1 MSKSTQLPPKTPPA
15 AQEAVPSSHVPGFEP
30 IHVDDLIGCVR
41 CSGDS
46 FEQIEL
52 LFRLIKAHAGETGTV
67 KTLADIGV
75 GLAVDGS
82 SFADVTREKAEQ
94 GGVRS

>member
-15 AQEAVPSSHVPGFEP
+15 QEAVTSSHVPGFKP

-41 CSGDS
+41 CSG
-46 FEQIEL
+46 
-52 LFRLIKAHAGETGTV
+52 ETGTV
-67 KTLADIGV
+67 ETLADIGV
-75 GLAVDGS
+75 GVALDGNC
-82 SFADVTREKAEQ
+82 FTDVTLEQAEQ